1 MRGSIKPIDQGLH
14 SRQAV
19 LETILRSPGISR
31 TALAEA
37 VGLNIASV
45 SRITRNLI
53 EAGLIVETESYGPS
67 DRPGRRFVGLKPR
80 GEGGYV
86 IGIAINAFSQTV
98 TLADLSNSKI
108 DEWVSPEALGPNGD
122 AFLRS
127 CLAKAAEMV
136 ATHVADRR
144 RLLGV
149 GIAVAGEV
157 NAPHG
162 LIQTAPLL
170 GWSAKV
176 DVARLVDEILGVP
189 FVLSTPPK
197 AMNVADADIGLGQD
211 IRNLATLNC
220 SLGYGIGVRWR
231 SDTGGTLEYGR
242 IITESK
248 MPGGGNLPLSHS
260 CGGRAVLRQTHGSEM
275 IKNTPDS
282 QLGLILM
289 DLIKK
294 SEHDAELQ
302 DSFRQTG
309 NLAARHLALI
319 IELCR
324 PDRLLLVGPMVES
337 VDFIEGF
344 RMALADALAGLTSQP
359 EVVCSD
365 MTPARASRWLA
376 LKGNLATAVQSLDA
390 LATGQAA

>member
-1 MRGSIKPIDQGLH
+1 
-14 SRQAV
+14 
-19 LETILRSPGISR
+19 
-31 TALAEA
+31 
-37 VGLNIASV
+37 
-45 SRITRNLI
+45 
-53 EAGLIVETESYGPS
+53 
-67 DRPGRRFVGLKPR
+67 
-80 GEGGYV
+80 
-86 IGIAINAFSQTV
+86 
-98 TLADLSNSKI
+98 
-108 DEWVSPEALGPNGD
+108 
-122 AFLRS
+122 
-127 CLAKAAEMV
+127 MV
-136 ATHVADRR
+136 KTHVLDRR

-170 GWSAKV
+170 GWSANV

-248 MPGGGNLPLSHS
+248 MPGGGDLPLSHS

-309 NLAARHLALI
+309 DLAARHLALV

-337 VDFIEGF
+337 VDFVEGF

-390 LATGQAA
+390 LATGKAA